1 MFSRG
6 ARGLAA
12 AGMAVVLLAC
22 ERGPA
27 PPPTPDGARAF
38 GVLLSQVECGPRTPN
53 SAGAEC
59 AREQILATLR
69 STGARAG
76 VQRFTLADPYGGDS
90 LRLQNVVANFF
101 PERPRRVLLA
111 AHYDTRPRAERDTG
125 LARDQPIPGANDGA
139 SGVAVLLEVA
149 QALAKWDPG
158 VGVDLVFFDGEDYGH
173 ESDFDHYLLGSK
185 YFVRTMGA
193 YRPRAVL
200 LVDMVGERGLRIP
213 MEGNSRAR
221 APELTQ
227 LVFDAAAAVGAT
239 SFVREEGPTLYDDH
253 VPFLQVG
260 IPAVDLIDFE
270 YPAWHTQG
278 DTPAQCAP
286 ESLVQVAQVLLASLA
301 RLAKD

>member
-1 MFSRG
+1 
-6 ARGLAA
+6 
-12 AGMAVVLLAC
+12 MAVALLAC

-27 PPPTPDGARAF
+27 PPPPPDGARAF
-38 GVLLSQVECGPRTPN
+38 AALLSQVECGPRTPN

-69 STGARAG
+69 GTGARAG

-125 LARDQPIPGANDGA
+125 LAREQPIPGANDGA

-158 VGVDLVFFDGEDYGH
+158 VGVDLVFFDGEDYGR
-173 ESDFDHYLLGSK
+173 ESDLDHYLLGSK
-185 YFVRTMGA
+185 YFVRAMGA

-213 MEGNSRAR
+213 MEGNSRAG
-221 APELTQ
+221 APDLTQ
-227 LVFDAAAAVGAT
+227 LVFDAAASVGAT
-239 SFVREEGPTLYDDH
+239 SFVPAAGPALYDDH

-270 YPAWHTQG
+270 YPAWHTQR
-278 DTPAQCAP
+278 DTPEQCAP
-286 ESLVQVAQVLLASLA
+286 ESLVQVVQVLLASLA
-301 RLAKD
+301 RLAKG